1 MSSSKSYL
9 RAAWV
14 LVAAALLTACSGI
27 PLRQREAAERNRFEA
42 YAGKPVDHFTWLT
55 HYQGW
60 EPISPDQ
67 LVVWTDIN
75 QAYLI
80 TVFRPCTDLMFARR
94 IGLSSTADTVY
105 AHFDSVHAEGW
116 RCIINTI
123 QPVDYLRMEHDLRKQ
138 REAEKAQKKSRAAPQ
153 SGG

>member
-1 MSSSKSYL
+1 MSCSRYCF
-9 RAAWV
+9 RGAWV
-14 LVAAALLTACSGI
+14 LVAAALLASCSGI

-42 YAGKPVDHFTWLT
+42 YAGKPVDHLTWLT
-55 HYQGW
+55 HYDGW

-80 TVFRPCTDLMFARR
+80 TVFHPCTDLMFARR
-94 IGLSSTADTVY
+94 IGLTSTADTVY
-105 AHFDSVHAEGW
+105 AHFDHVTAEGW

-123 QPVDYLRMEHDLRKQ
+123 QPVDYLRMQHDLREQ
-138 REAEKAQKKSRAAPQ
+138 HEAQKKAQGAPKA
-153 SGG
+153 GE

>member
-1 MSSSKSYL
+1 MSLSKSYI
-9 RAAWV
+9 RAAWL
-14 LVAAALLTACSGI
+14 LVGAALLASCSGI

-55 HYQGW
+55 HYDGW

-80 TVFRPCTDLMFARR
+80 KVAHPCTNLMFARR
-94 IGLSSTADTVY
+94 IGLTSTADTVY
-105 AHFDSVHAEGW
+105 AHFDFVRAEGW
-116 RCIINTI
+116 RCMIQTI
-123 QPVDYLRMEHDLRKQ
+123 QPVDYLHMQHDLREQ
-138 REAEKAQKKSRAAPQ
+138 HQAEKRKKAA
-153 SGG
+153 SG

>member
-1 MSSSKSYL
+1 MSSSRSCL
-9 RAAWV
+9 RGAWL
-14 LVAAALLTACSGI
+14 LVAAAFLASCSGI
-27 PLRQREAAERNRFEA
+27 PLKQREAAERNRFET

-55 HYQGW
+55 HYDGW

-80 TVFRPCTDLMFARR
+80 TVFHPCTDLMFARR
-94 IGLSSTADTVY
+94 IGLTSTADTVY
-105 AHFDSVHAEGW
+105 AHFDDITAEGW

-123 QPVDYLRMEHDLRKQ
+123 QPVDYLRMQRDLREQ
-138 REAEKAQKKSRAAPQ
+138 HEAEKKAQGAPKA
-153 SGG
+153 GE

>member
-1 MSSSKSYL
+1 MSCSRSYL
-9 RAAWV
+9 RGAWL

-27 PLRQREAAERNRFEA
+27 PLRQREAAERARFEA

-55 HYQGW
+55 HYEGW

-80 TVFRPCTDLMFARR
+80 TVARPCTDLMFARR
-94 IGLSSTADTVY
+94 IGLTSTADTVY
-105 AHFDSVHAEGW
+105 AHFDFVHAERW
-116 RCIINTI
+116 RCMIQTI
-123 QPVDYLRMEHDLRKQ
+123 QPVDYLRMQHDM
-138 REAEKAQKKSRAAPQ
+138 REQHEAKKSKAAARP
-153 SGG
+153 GA